1 MTENKNGLNITMDN
15 KEMMRIG
22 AIAVLILDIIFM
34 LSSYIKID
42 AISQLA
48 SLIGG
53 YSDMNLGNG
62 KYTFFGMISL
72 IRKIIVLNDSDYAP
86 VSYLFMTFF
95 WGLHII
101 VIGITVKGA
110 INLFTK
116 QIDNVHTNGKAGT
129 IFAFGLAAATIIF
142 CIVANVYIESE
153 TDGYISGLVGLCF
166 APFCVCALCIAY
178 NMYFLPKLTMQ
189 TKVNQEAHQKEET
202 EKKCDKCGL
211 EFEYLPE
218 VCPNCNAWKCEFC
231 DTFNSQYEEYCE
243 ECGFARLGNAE
254 INKRN
259 DNRQS
264 HFDTKPIVNES
275 TEFEND
281 NKNEIDE
288 RNHTVSDELKG
299 NTVDGWV
306 CTRCSAK
313 NKNGSK
319 FCTNCGAQK
328 EQIQVKKSSSWF
340 CKKCDSRNDESAK
353 FCSNCGAARE

>member
-129 IFAFGLAAATIIF
+129 IFGFCLAVATIIF
-142 CIVANVYIESE
+142 CIVVNLDIESE

-166 APFCVCALCIAY
+166 APFCVCALCIVY
-178 NMYFLPKLTMQ
+178 NMYFMPKLTAQ
-189 TKVNQEAHQKEET
+189 AEET
-202 EKKCDKCGL
+202 EKKCDNCDL
-211 EFEYLPE
+211 EFEHLPE
-218 VCPNCNAWKCEFC
+218 VYTWKCEFC
-231 DTFNSQYEEYCE
+231 DTLNSQDEEYCKS
-243 ECGFARLGNAE
+243 CGFARLSTAE
-254 INKRN
+254 IMEMDKRN
-259 DNRQS
+259 DNG
-264 HFDTKPIVNES
+264 TKY
-275 TEFEND
+275 
-281 NKNEIDE
+281 
-288 RNHTVSDELKG
+288 
-299 NTVDGWV
+299 
-306 CTRCSAK
+306 
-313 NKNGSK
+313 
-319 FCTNCGAQK
+319 
-328 EQIQVKKSSSWF
+328 
-340 CKKCDSRNDESAK
+340 
-353 FCSNCGAARE
+353 CSNCGAPKEEPQTETKEIRFKHTCSQCGKTFEVKFNMQKGQTTIPKLSATCPQCNSKENVTF